1 MQLALCDVSDVV
13 VFEIETT
20 FSGLN
25 DGRGIRTKNSM
36 GWGRSSS
43 DMNVRNWGR
52 MILGLII
59 RGARMPAERP
69 SEVAVCETENCVR
82 KRIDSLEGINRLTRI
97 GNLFITLPASEFN
110 VKKIDLE
117 LLIGVHADQRR
128 EPRRAVTTSS
138 GWCGFDPKTTA
149 KDPSSSLKTALTN
162 SVNVIR
168 LLG

>member
-1 MQLALCDVSDVV
+1 MLVDGFNEAVNMQLALCDVSDVV
-13 VFEIETT
+13 VFEIENT

-43 DMNVRNWGR
+43 DMNVRDWGR
-52 MILGLII
+52 MILGLTI

-82 KRIDSLEGINRLTRI
+82 KRIDSLEGINRLTRVRT
-97 GNLFITLPASEFN
+97 GNLLITLLASEFN

-117 LLIGVHADQRR
+117 LLIGVHADQETR
-128 EPRRAVTTSS
+128 
-138 GWCGFDPKTTA
+138 TA
-149 KDPSSSLKTALTN
+149 AGGYDF
-162 SVNVIR
+162 IR
-168 LLG
+168 MVRL